1 LFADPLGEL
10 TALPR
15 PPSCMKRGEKQV
27 IESEK
32 RGKGKEPR
40 EAKRKRRIKEK
51 EWNLRR
57 N

>member
-1 LFADPLGEL
+1 
-10 TALPR
+10 
-15 PPSCMKRGEKQV
+15 MKRGEKQV